1 MFRYKK
7 NSDLR
12 NDWLKT
18 EAHLLLF
25 RILMRSN
32 QPVIEWAELPDA
44 AAVSEYYNTFR
55 LTECEVN

>member
-7 NSDLR
+7 RSDLR

-32 QPVIEWAELPDA
+32 QLVIGRAELV
-44 AAVSEYYNTFR
+44 AAVSEYYYTFH
-55 LTECEVN
+55 LIEWEDN

>member
-32 QPVIEWAELPDA
+32 QPVIERAQLL
-44 AAVSEYYNTFR
+44 AAVAEYYYTFD
-55 LTECEVN
+55 LIECEDN

>member
-7 NSDLR
+7 SPDLR

-18 EAHLLLF
+18 EAHLLLL

-32 QPVIEWAELPDA
+32 QPVIERVEMPPAL
-44 AAVSEYYNTFR
+44 SEYYYTFH
-55 LTECEVN
+55 LIEWEDN

>member
-1 MFRYKK
+1 MLRYKK

-32 QPVIEWAELPDA
+32 QPVIERAQLLA
-44 AAVSEYYNTFR
+44 ALTEYYYTFH
-55 LTECEVN
+55 LIECEDN